1 MSLFCL
7 FVVLYSVMSVVLY
20 SVMSVVSITAN
31 INSIPMLNDSNF
43 KSWQENLLIVLTVM
57 DLDIVLR
64 VDFPPPLA
72 DESTLD
78 DKKDI
83 ERCERSN
90 RMCDDHKEDHS
101 GSILGFNV

>member
-1 MSLFCL
+1 MRLFCL
-7 FVVLYSVMSVVLY
+7 FVVLC

-43 KSWQENLLIVLTVM
+43 KSWQENLLIVLTGM

-64 VDFPPPLA
+64 VDSPPPLA

-78 DKKDI
+78 NKKDI
-83 ERCERSN
+83 KR
-90 RMCDDHKEDHS
+90 
-101 GSILGFNV
+101 

>member
-1 MSLFCL
+1 MRLFCL
-7 FVVLYSVMSVVLY
+7 FVVLC

-43 KSWQENLLIVLTVM
+43 KSWQENLLIVLTGM

-64 VDFPPPLA
+64 VDSPPPLA

-78 DKKDI
+78 NKKDI
-83 ERCERSN
+83 ER
-90 RMCDDHKEDHS
+90 
-101 GSILGFNV
+101 